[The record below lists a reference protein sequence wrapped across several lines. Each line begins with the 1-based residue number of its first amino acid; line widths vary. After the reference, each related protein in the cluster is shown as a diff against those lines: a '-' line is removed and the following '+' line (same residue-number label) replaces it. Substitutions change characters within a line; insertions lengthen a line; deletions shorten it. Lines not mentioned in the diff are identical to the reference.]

1 MLHFNIL
8 IILFCFCYFY
18 RDDSMAGR
26 FSKCPEERERILQK
40 RKEHLIHAAR
50 KRYIEKK
57 HGASES

>member
-1 MLHFNIL
+1 
-8 IILFCFCYFY
+8 
-18 RDDSMAGR
+18 MAGR

-57 HGASES
+57 HGASESWVWLNVIVLFIGVEFACMRN